1 MSSPTRRILGLRPV
15 CENLLRA
22 ALTALGSSVEM
33 VLPNVLLAEVCTR
46 VDFVGEQLNSWTS
59 LSKESI
65 GIGLL
70 LPSSTV
76 PAEDFLAEVSVSLG
90 EEGGVDSEW
99 GEEGVDM
106 EMEERVLLPPP
117 LVLLSLSISARFNL
131 KPSEGIPVGVCA
143 PVPEEG
149 ARAGDDVVE
158 WALRGVLEVV
168 FVFELEFEE
177 KKKREALPRETPR
190 PLLPA
195 VGWFW
200 VLLCSME
207 SRDCCL
213 SKILGMD
220 SLPFFLVDEDEDEED
235 FSEDDVV
242 IFLLGYECQDN
253 GTIGLGGRD
262 REGRRERQR
271 R

>member
-59 LSKESI
+59 FSKESI

-70 LPSSTV
+70 LLSSAA

-117 LVLLSLSISARFNL
+117 RVLPSLSISARFNL
-131 KPSEGIPVGVCA
+131 KPSEGIPVGV
-143 PVPEEG
+143 
-149 ARAGDDVVE
+149 
-158 WALRGVLEVV
+158 
-168 FVFELEFEE
+168 
-177 KKKREALPRETPR
+177 
-190 PLLPA
+190 
-195 VGWFW
+195 
-200 VLLCSME
+200 
-207 SRDCCL
+207 
-213 SKILGMD
+213 
-220 SLPFFLVDEDEDEED
+220 
-235 FSEDDVV
+235 
-242 IFLLGYECQDN
+242 
-253 GTIGLGGRD
+253 
-262 REGRRERQR
+262 
-271 R
+271 